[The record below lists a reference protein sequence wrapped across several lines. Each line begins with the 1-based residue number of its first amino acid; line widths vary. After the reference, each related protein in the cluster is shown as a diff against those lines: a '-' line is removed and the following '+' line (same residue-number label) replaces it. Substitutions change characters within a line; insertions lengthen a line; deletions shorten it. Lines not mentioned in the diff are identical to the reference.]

1 MTNQELKNAILE
13 AQVEA
18 AFQGHDIGAFEA
30 VDNGYQAT
38 CRVCGG
44 TTWLNDK
51 GLRYSL
57 LEDAC
62 EGEGRT
68 T

>member
-1 MTNQELKNAILE
+1 MEPHQELKDAMLE

-18 AFQGHDIGAFEA
+18 SLQGHDIGAFER
-30 VDNGYQAT
+30 VRNGYQAR

-51 GLRYSL
+51 GVRYSL
-57 LEDAC
+57 LEDVC
-62 EGEGRT
+62 EAG
-68 T
+68 